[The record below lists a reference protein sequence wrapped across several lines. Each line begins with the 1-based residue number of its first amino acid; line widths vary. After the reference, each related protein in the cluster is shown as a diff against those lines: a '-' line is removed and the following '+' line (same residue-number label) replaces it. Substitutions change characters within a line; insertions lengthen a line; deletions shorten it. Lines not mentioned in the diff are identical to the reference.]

1 MVVATASETKQIA
14 KDIRRATVDSRFL
27 ESRWPSISRRHKNR
41 WVGVYNKKLI
51 YANTLPQ
58 ILRRARAKNWDVG
71 AMVVAH
77 LEPRREAVLL
87 RSRLGH
93 SRIL

>member
-1 MVVATASETKQIA
+1 MVVEQAPNAQQIA
-14 KDIRRATVDSRFL
+14 KDIRRATVDSKFL

-51 YANTLPQ
+51 YADTLPQ
-58 ILRRARAKNWDVG
+58 VLRKARAKDWDIG

-77 LEPRREAVLL
+77 LEPKRGAVLL
-87 RSRLGH
+87 HVGH

>member
-1 MVVATASETKQIA
+1 MVVASSPDTKQIA
-14 KDIRRATVDSRFL
+14 RDIRRVTVDSKFL

-58 ILRRARAKNWDVG
+58 LLNRARAKDWDVG

-77 LEPRREAVLL
+77 LEPKRGAVLL
-87 RSRLGH
+87 RVGH